1 MQEQLQA
8 SFRQAQRQLQQGDAA
23 AALASLA
30 PLLRQLPDEPGIL
43 RLAAM
48 AHLASGDLA
57 AARTHFERILQ
68 LLPEE
73 AEAHKDLGV
82 LLLDAGVADAAAA
95 RFQRALEL
103 DAESHLAR
111 LHLGRALQR
120 LGRDNEAVLAYF
132 GALHRAQSKGRWLN
146 DETTPPFLRATVQ
159 EAMDFVDG
167 GRRRVFEAALAPV
180 VERHGRAA
188 LVRVEQALA
197 IYLGEEPAT
206 IPDPRQR
213 PKFLYFPGLPS
224 TPFFDRSLFPWV
236 DEFESRTAQI
246 RAELDAL
253 MAQERAFEPFLGNT
267 TPEQVADKLAA
278 TRDAP
283 PAWDAFFFYRHGQ
296 RYEDNCRRCPLT
308 AQVLDGLPLVRIR
321 EHAPEIC
328 FSMLTPGSH
337 ILPHTGV
344 TNTRIVCHLPLIVPE
359 DCAIVVAG
367 ETHAWREGRAVMFD
381 DTFEHEA
388 WNRSAKTR
396 VVLLMDL
403 WNPHLTAA
411 ERDAITTLVGAVGDF
426 NRSAGVVG

>member
-1 MQEQLQA
+1 M
-8 SFRQAQRQLQQGDAA
+8 
-23 AALASLA
+23 
-30 PLLRQLPDEPGIL
+30 
-43 RLAAM
+43 
-48 AHLASGDLA
+48 
-57 AARTHFERILQ
+57 
-68 LLPEE
+68 
-73 AEAHKDLGV
+73 
-82 LLLDAGVADAAAA
+82 
-95 RFQRALEL
+95 
-103 DAESHLAR
+103 
-111 LHLGRALQR
+111 
-120 LGRDNEAVLAYF
+120 
-132 GALHRAQSKGRWLN
+132 
-146 DETTPPFLRATVQ
+146 
-159 EAMDFVDG
+159 
-167 GRRRVFEAALAPV
+167 
-180 VERHGRAA
+180 
-188 LVRVEQALA
+188 
-197 IYLGEEPAT
+197 
-206 IPDPRQR
+206 
-213 PKFLYFPGLPS
+213 
-224 TPFFDRSLFPWV
+224 